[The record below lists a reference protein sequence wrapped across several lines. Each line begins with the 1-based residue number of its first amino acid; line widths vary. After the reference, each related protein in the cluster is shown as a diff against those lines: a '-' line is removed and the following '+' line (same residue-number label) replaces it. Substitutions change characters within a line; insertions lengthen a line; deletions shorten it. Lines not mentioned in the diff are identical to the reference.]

1 MQNESDV
8 IVVGGGGS
16 GLIAALT
23 AARLGR
29 HVVLIEKERK
39 LGGTTALS
47 VGSIS
52 TSSTPQQAMA
62 GFNDSPA
69 EHFEDME
76 KFAGELAPRDNLEL
90 RRVLAENVPEAML
103 LLSDLGLRFIGPIP
117 EPPHRYP
124 RLHAVL
130 PRSLAFVRSLE
141 KACRRAGVDIRCSTA
156 AKDLI
161 IENGGVRGVEVERD
175 GRASSLRARLGVIL
189 AAGDFSSAPRA
200 YKERFMKGALLDVS
214 GANPASTGDGH
225 VLGEKAGGRVVNGD
239 LALGPEIRF
248 IRPERPHI
256 IARLPASPLIGLLTY
271 WAMKLVPERILRP
284 LLVSLATTYLA
295 PSHGLFA
302 KGAILV
308 NSRGER
314 FCDERDR
321 PQDRMPYESDGL
333 AWIVFDQTMAE
344 LFSAWPNYV
353 STAPV
358 IGYAYVP
365 DYLSSRRDISSRH
378 DSLAHLESAKGFAPG
393 ALQRTIAAYNAV
405 ANGDRPPILKP
416 PFYCLGPARSWLLL
430 TEGGLR
436 VDAGMRVLG
445 NDDDKPI
452 PGLYAAGSNGQGG
465 VLLEGHGNHLGW
477 AFTSGRIAGR
487 SVALSDPRR

>member
-1 MQNESDV
+1 MENENDV

-29 HVVLIEKERK
+29 RVVLVEKEEK

-52 TSSTPQQAMA
+52 TSSTRQQAEA
-62 GFNDSPA
+62 GFRDSPA

-76 KFAGELAPRDNLEL
+76 KFAGALAPRDNLAL
-90 RRVLAENVPEAML
+90 RRVLAENLPETML
-103 LLSDLGLRFIGPIP
+103 MLSDLGLRFIGPIP

-156 AKDLI
+156 AKDLV
-161 IENGGVRGVEVERD
+161 IENGRVAGVRIERE
-175 GRASSLRARLGVIL
+175 GRAAAPLRARLGVVL

-200 YKERFMKGALLDVS
+200 YKQRFMSGPLLDIS

-225 VLGEKAGGRVVNGD
+225 VLGEAAGGRVVNGD

-248 IRPERPHI
+248 IRPERPHV
-256 IARLPASPLIGLLTY
+256 IARLPATPLIGLLTQ
-271 WAMKLVPERILRP
+271 WAMKMVPERLLRP

-308 NSRGER
+308 NARGER

-321 PQDRMPYESDGL
+321 PQDRMPYEPDGL
-333 AWIVFDQTMAE
+333 AWIVFDQTMAD
-344 LFSAWPNYV
+344 LFSVWPNYV

-358 IGYAYVP
+358 VGYAYVP
-365 DYLSSRRDISSRH
+365 DYLSSRRDIASRH
-378 DSLAHLESAKGFAPG
+378 GSLAELEAAKGFAPG
-393 ALQRTIAAYNAV
+393 NLQRTIDAYNA
-405 ANGDRPPILKP
+405 GRTEGRPPILKP
-416 PFYCLGPARSWLLL
+416 PFYCLGPAKSWLLL

-436 VDAGMRVLG
+436 IDVGMRVLG
-445 NDDDKPI
+445 GDDRPI

-477 AFTSGRIAGR
+477 AFTSGRLAGR
-487 SVALSDPRR
+487 NAALSDPTG